1 MRLIR
6 EVLRLKHDANL
17 SQRRIA
23 RSLNMG
29 LRTVSHYLRKA
40 KAAGLEWPLPTDLD
54 EAELERRLFPNQ
66 LQSVRSGLVEP
77 DYAGMHKELK
87 HKGVTKQLLWKSTNK
102 SRVRTGTNTHSTASV
117 IVTGY

>member
-1 MRLIR
+1 MPAQRSSMRLIR

-23 RSLNMG
+23 RSLNIG
-29 LRTVSHYLRKA
+29 LGTVSHYLKKA

-66 LQSVRSGLVEP
+66 LQSVRSGLVET
-77 DYAGMHKELK
+77 DYAGM
-87 HKGVTKQLLWKSTNK
+87 STSK